1 MVEFQT
7 LGSAVVTLLPS
18 FFLGFLSKPRT
29 MNKGTLVIRGLMGS
43 LQQVL
48 ELRALTCRAVEPKQ
62 RARKP
67 DPRPF
72 RISGYWG
79 LEFRVGNFL
88 T

>member
-7 LGSAVVTLLPS
+7 LGSAVVPLLPS

-43 LQQVL
+43 LQKVL
-48 ELRALTCRAVEPKQ
+48 ERRALACRAVEPKQ

-67 DPRPF
+67 DPKPF

-79 LEFRVGNFL
+79 LEFRVGKFL
-88 T
+88 I